1 MKYFNICILVL
12 YAIFLSRCGIEE
24 ELSTED
30 SCSIQNYEDTQLR
43 VCQDYG
49 TIDIA
54 KSAALKEACSEN
66 GGTYN
71 EGKACSVAN
80 GSIGCVKT
88 LTYSGVSVN
97 TTTWFD
103 GITNPELLDP
113 SITSSCESTKTF

>member
-1 MKYFNICILVL
+1 MNICILLL
-12 YAIFLSRCGIEE
+12 YAIFLSSCGIED
-24 ELSTED
+24 ELSTEA
-30 SCSIQNYEDTQLR
+30 SCSIQNYEDTQLG

-49 TIDIA
+49 TIDLA
-54 KSAALKEACSEN
+54 KSAALKEACSEYE
-66 GGTYN
+66 GTYN
-71 EGKACSVAN
+71 EGESCSVTN

-88 LTYSGVSVN
+88 LTHSGISVN

>member
-24 ELSTED
+24 ELSTEA
-30 SCSIQNYEDTQLR
+30 SCSIENYEDTQLG

-54 KSAALKEACSEN
+54 KSTALKEACSEN
-66 GGTYN
+66 GGTYD
-71 EGKACSVAN
+71 EGKACSVTN